1 MVSDAVQHLNMMIEV
16 MTVVISAIAEE
27 QGSDVVKKNVRLS
40 RPSPFC
46 TFFFRGV
53 DARETK
59 SALPVKTRSLQ
70 DPAADL
76 LSGEEDSEKYFI
88 KLPHAPIRNATRRSR
103 WPP

>member
-1 MVSDAVQHLNMMIEV
+1 MMIEV

-27 QGSDVVKKNVRLS
+27 QGSDVVKKKVRLS

-46 TFFFRGV
+46 TFFFRGGLTPG
-53 DARETK
+53 RETK
-59 SALPVKTRSLQ
+59 SALPVQTRSPQ

>member
-1 MVSDAVQHLNMMIEV
+1 MMIEV

-27 QGSDVVKKNVRLS
+27 QGSDVVKK
-40 RPSPFC
+40 
-46 TFFFRGV
+46 
-53 DARETK
+53 
-59 SALPVKTRSLQ
+59 KTRSPQ